1 VTGHYTHGSES
12 IWIEG
17 EGLISTQVGGRTG
30 NDPDPVTES
39 ESPKATAAQA
49 LPADQAPPFRFSRVG
64 PKGTPLSPAIIK
76 KLARAMTVEGGGDGK
91 IPAGFTYLGQFIDH
105 DLTMDKTS
113 VMLGDDISPVDMI
126 QGRSPRLDLDSLYGN
141 GPDDAGS
148 AKFYEADALR
158 LKAGT
163 TIATPPDKAAHGHD
177 LPRVGKGTKAQK
189 KVALIPDPR
198 NDENLIVAQ
207 THTAM
212 IRFHNR
218 VVQRVSG
225 APSVPANRKFIRA
238 RKLVTLHYQ
247 WVIRH
252 DYLPRICDDA
262 VLDDVWA
269 NGRKLVEPNPAPDS
283 VPTMPVEF
291 SVAAFRL
298 GHSMVRPTYNWNKN
312 FFASFGSLFYM
323 FEFSALG
330 GNLGGEIRLIS
341 SWIADW
347 RRMYDFKAGGRPNL
361 KPKSRINKAR
371 RIDTLLTDVLAQLP
385 APVFGGDENQ
395 IPFDDLRRNLAFRN
409 LTRASMVKL
418 ATGQQMVAKLKNLGV
433 NVKGLTKTQILT
445 GNGGVSLDKL
455 TTAEK
460 NQLAQRTPLWFYIL
474 REAEVNDG
482 RLHGVGARIVAETF
496 HRAMEGSQFSIVRDP
511 SFKPSLGRDNGKFE
525 MTDLLFFAFGGQA
538 KEINPLGGD

>member
-1 VTGHYTHGSES
+1 MTGAFTHGSES
-12 IWIEG
+12 IFIEG
-17 EGLISTQVGGRTG
+17 EGLISTQLGGRTG
-30 NDPDPVTES
+30 DQADPVTES
-39 ESPKATAAQA
+39 ETPRPTAAKA
-49 LPADQAPPFRFSRVG
+49 LPAGEAPPFRFSRAG
-64 PKGTPLSPAIIK
+64 PKGTPLGATVVK
-76 KLARAMTVEGGGDGK
+76 KLARAMVVEAGGDGD
-91 IPAGFTYLGQFIDH
+91 IPAGYTYLGQFIDH

-113 VMLGDDISPVDMI
+113 VMLGEDVSPVDML

-141 GPDDAGS
+141 GPGDPES

-158 LKAGT
+158 LKVGT
-163 TIATPPDKAAHGHD
+163 TIAEAPDGAKQGHD
-177 LPRVGKGTKAQK
+177 LPRIGKGPNKATKRT
-189 KVALIPDPR
+189 ALIPDPR

-218 VVQRVSG
+218 VIQRVSG

-247 WVIRH
+247 WMIRH

-262 VLDDVWA
+262 VVDDVFT
-269 NGRKLVEPNPAPDS
+269 NGRKLVEPDAAPTD

-298 GHSMVRPTYNWNKN
+298 GHSMIRPAYNWNRI
-312 FFASFGSLFYM
+312 FSGRGGALFYM
-323 FEFSALG
+323 FDFSALG

-347 RRMYDFKAGGRPNL
+347 RRMYDFADGGRPNL
-361 KPKSRINKAR
+361 KPKSHVNRAR
-371 RIDTLLTDVLAQLP
+371 RIDTTLTDPLANLP
-385 APVFGGDENQ
+385 PSVFGGPKTMP
-395 IPFDDLRRNLAFRN
+395 IDDIRRNLAFRN

-418 ATGQQMVAKLKNLGV
+418 ASGQQMVAKLKNLGV
-433 NVKGLTKTQILT
+433 NVKGLTRAQIV
-445 GNGGVSLDKL
+445 NGDGGARLDNL

-460 NQLAQRTPLWFYIL
+460 DLVVRRTPLWFYIL
-474 REAEVNDG
+474 REAEVSDG

-496 HRAMEGSQFSIVRDP
+496 HRAMEGSQFSIVRDS
-511 SFKPSLGRDNGKFE
+511 SFRPSLGRDDKFE
-525 MTDLLFFAFGGQA
+525 MTDLLFFAFGGQKA
-538 KEINPLGGD
+538 EINPLGGP